1 MIEDRVPCPH
11 CGFLN
16 KPDAPYCELC
26 QKPLREESKPR
37 KKKISFS
44 MVPGAPVK
52 GGRLDFYQLI
62 SKNKRNS
69 FLLIFFF
76 LVFFVAFG
84 GAIGY
89 LHGDYRTGMLLTSG
103 IGLVWVLVAIF
114 FGDDI
119 SLSLLN
125 ARQVTHDEE
134 PMLYNVVEEMSIA
147 AGIPMPRVYVVESG
161 GMNAFAVGFKPEKS
175 AVAVTRGLLRNLN
188 RDELQ
193 GVIGHEISHIRFYDT
208 RIMMMVSVLVG
219 LVVIFS
225 DIALRSL
232 FGYRRRGRYSYGGR
246 RSSDSSGGNPAI
258 FIIMIIFVALS
269 PIIATILQMAISRR
283 REYLAD
289 AGSVELTR
297 NPTGLRSALEKLL
310 QGDVYVETASKGN
323 QHMFIVNP
331 LKADANTRDSILQT
345 HPPLKKRIELLKA
358 MEV

>member
-1 MIEDRVPCPH
+1 MIEDRVSCPH

-16 KPDAPYCELC
+16 KPEALYCELC
-26 QKPLREESKPR
+26 QKPLQPQVEQ
-37 KKKISFS
+37 KKKKGINFS

-52 GGRLDFYQLI
+52 GGRIDFYQLI

-69 FLLIFFF
+69 FFLIFFF
-76 LVFFVAFG
+76 LLFFVAFG
-84 GAIGY
+84 AAIGY
-89 LHGDYRTGMLLTSG
+89 LNGNYMIGMVITSVTGL
-103 IGLVWVLVAIF
+103 IWVLIAIF
-114 FGDDI
+114 FGDEI

-125 ARQVTHDEE
+125 AREVTHDEE
-134 PMLYNVVEEMSIA
+134 PTLFNVVEEMSIA
-147 AGIPMPRVYVVESG
+147 AGIPMPRVYVVETD

-175 AVAVTRGLLRNLN
+175 AVAVTRGLLKNLS

-225 DIALRSL
+225 DLALRSF
-232 FGYRRRGRYSYGGR
+232 FGYRRRSRYSYR
-246 RSSDSSGGNPAI
+246 RSEGGAEGNPMLLII
-258 FIIMIIFVALS
+258 FIIFIALS
-269 PIIATILQMAISRR
+269 PLIATILQMAISRR
-283 REYLAD
+283 REFLAD

-297 NPTGLRSALEKLL
+297 NPSGLRSALEKLL
-310 QGDVYVETASKGN
+310 LGDVYIETASKGN

-331 LKADANTRDSILQT
+331 LKADADVKDSIFET
-345 HPPLKKRIELLKA
+345 HPPIQKRIALLRA